1 MFRLKTNTL
10 IKYVICFVLVYSVVS
25 LDAIA
30 QQMTKISGKM
40 TLANIERQ
48 AYETGYTEGH
58 SLALGQAEGI
68 NVSTGTNAF
77 MDKAQVVNFS
87 FSDLIKG
94 NGPYQGYIKLAKQND
109 AVYCK
114 WQGNIKT
121 VLGDG
126 GAPITSFEGT
136 FSYVN
141 GSGAFKNI
149 QGKGTFRGS
158 FISKTIHTVDWEGEY
173 SIK

>member
-1 MFRLKTNTL
+1 MNTL
-10 IKYVICFVLVYSVVS
+10 IKFLYCFVLVYSFIS
-25 LDAIA
+25 IDAIA

-48 AYETGYTEGH
+48 AYESGYTEGH
-58 SLALGQAEGI
+58 SVSLSKAEGI
-68 NVSTGTNAF
+68 NVSTGSNAF

-87 FSDLIKG
+87 LADLING
-94 NGPYQGYIKLAKQND
+94 NGPYQGYIKLIRKD
-109 AVYCK
+109 DVVYCK

-121 VLGDG
+121 VMGDG
-126 GAPITSFEGT
+126 GAPIISFEGT

-141 GSGAFKNI
+141 GSGLFKNI

-158 FISKTIHTVDWEGEY
+158 FISKTIHLVEWEGEY
-173 SIK
+173 SVQ